1 MLRPVGRIIRAVE
14 IKDEIRGMLV
24 RSVRVG
30 TEPVHARARESLNR
44 GPVNRVFQSR
54 EGRLRPQGRAAIGR
68 HHLERRVMAEP
79 VGIVDVLVPRDNLIH
94 PLAEERVEVVR
105 DVARVP
111 RVGDPADHIGAEAE
125 VLIEFSDEQQTGIR
139 GERAAGKIDDE
150 FRLESEAKLAITLCS
165 HRTSSGRA
173 PSRPK
178 TPRKYHDFF
187 EGDGI
192 STYSFVNYP
201 G

>member
-1 MLRPVGRIIRAVE
+1 M
-14 IKDEIRGMLV
+14 
-24 RSVRVG
+24 
-30 TEPVHARARESLNR
+30 
-44 GPVNRVFQSR
+44 
-54 EGRLRPQGRAAIGR
+54 
-68 HHLERRVMAEP
+68 
-79 VGIVDVLVPRDNLIH
+79 
-94 PLAEERVEVVR
+94 R
-105 DVARVP
+105 DVARVAP
-111 RVGDPADHIGAEAE
+111 VGETPDHIGAEAE
-125 VLIEFSDEQQTGIR
+125 LLVEFSDQQQPGIR
-139 GERAAGKIDDE
+139 GERAAGNIDDE

-187 EGDGI
+187 EGDGV